1 MATIGNLVVNIIAKV
16 DSMQKGSLVSR
27 VAMAGVQTAAIAG
40 GIALAKYATGINS
53 TIGLF
58 MAAGRAGMR
67 LASSLAATVGG
78 WSTIFTWAMR
88 VGRALIFSRLGI
100 LGVASAVGVMATAFV
115 GAGVAMGASAIHAAA
130 DFERLEVSFST
141 MLGSGEK
148 AKALLD
154 DISSFAAQT
163 PLEFNDLAGAG
174 RSLLAFGVGSDSVVD
189 KLREIGD
196 VASGVGAPIGEIAD
210 IYGKVR
216 VQGRLFAEDINQ
228 FQGRGIPIMQAL
240 ASQFGV
246 TTEEIRAMVTAGKIG
261 TAEFESA
268 FASLS
273 AEGGRFHGMMEAQS
287 KTVHGLTSTIKD
299 NLSIAFRD
307 LGVILTEQLGVKSAL
322 EGIVELT
329 SVIQGAAEMAKNLSS
344 WFGGFKL
351 GDEFKL
357 LMKIATFGSIFKL
370 PGKAKEV
377 TEKFMGK
384 EAEDARGKKLEEQ
397 RLAAIAAE
405 EQRWSKG
412 FTSRRETNEQV
423 KAMFFDTLPA
433 VNKEAAADAARRS
446 GMSRLQTTDTFR
458 SDFMNFLGPE
468 QTKEDKARKLRE
480 DQQKKAKAQKP
491 IDEMFGRG
499 ADLEKEFETPAQKMS
514 RRFGELVKLNAIGA
528 LSDQGFA
535 QGLKEIKADFAKES
549 KGKKE
554 KSPSEQFASAV
565 QKGSGEEF
573 NQVVKSILGDNKADK
588 QIKVAETQVAVSRDT
603 LRATQEIARSTRD
616 TTTVAEVV

>member
-53 TIGLF
+53 KIGLF

-100 LGVASAVGVMATAFV
+100 LGVAAAVGVMATAFV
-115 GAGVAMGASAIHAAA
+115 GAGVAMGASAVHAAA

-141 MLGSGEK
+141 MLGSGQK

-357 LMKIATFGSIFKL
+357 LMKIATFGSITKL

-405 EQRWSKG
+405 EERWGKSFASPAQQNEVKKGLLFDFIGDYGKAPVETRSSK
-412 FTSRRETNEQV
+412 
-423 KAMFFDTLPA
+423 
-433 VNKEAAADAARRS
+433 
-446 GMSRLQTTDTFR
+446 SRLQTSDAFR

-468 QTKEDKARKLRE
+468 QSKEDKARKLRE
-480 DQQKKAKAQKP
+480 EQQEKKKKQKP
-491 IDEMFGRG
+491 LEEMFGRG
-499 ADLEKEFETPAQKMS
+499 ADLEREFETPAQKMS
-514 RRFGELVKLNAIGA
+514 RRFGEMMKLNAVGA
-528 LSDQGFA
+528 ISDQTFT
-535 QGLKEIKADFAKES
+535 QGLKDIKADFAKES

-554 KSPSEQFASAV
+554 KSPSEQFASASE
-565 QKGSGEEF
+565 KGTGEEF

-603 LRATQEIARSTRD
+603 LRATQEIARSSRD
-616 TTTVAEVV
+616 TTAVAEVI